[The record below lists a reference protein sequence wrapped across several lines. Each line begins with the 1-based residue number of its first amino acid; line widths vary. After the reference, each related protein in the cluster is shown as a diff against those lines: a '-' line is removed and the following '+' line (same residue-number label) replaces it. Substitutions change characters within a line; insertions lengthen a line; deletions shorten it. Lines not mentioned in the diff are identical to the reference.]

1 MLVSLNT
8 IHITTQKSIN
18 VFSTVLDLSRKRV
31 DLR

>member
-18 VFSTVLDLSRKRV
+18 FFGSVLDVSRKSV